1 MSRLA
6 ERALFFGAGLS
17 FGVLVGMFLGGGVS
31 SERETAPTP
40 RSRAAETAPP
50 PPAGE
55 PGEPDR
61 ARLDA
66 ALAAVEARPDD
77 AGARAAVGA
86 LHLEA
91 RDFREALYWFQQAR
105 NLDPRDLG
113 IRSRLAFAR
122 LGLGQ
127 VEAAVAE
134 YRTILEEDP
143 EHLESLVALG
153 RIRLFVEQ
161 DMEAGIALWERAV
174 AAAPDSP
181 EAAALRSQLEALR
194 TAHPPGSD

>member
-1 MSRLA
+1 MP
-6 ERALFFGAGLS
+6 F
-17 FGVLVGMFLGGGVS
+17 
-31 SERETAPTP
+31 
-40 RSRAAETAPP
+40 
-50 PPAGE
+50 
-55 PGEPDR
+55 
-61 ARLDA
+61 
-66 ALAAVEARPDD
+66 
-77 AGARAAVGA
+77 
-86 LHLEA
+86 
-91 RDFREALYWFQQAR
+91 
-105 NLDPRDLG
+105 PRDLG